1 MVPDRRAR
9 RAALNVSASVLLLAI
24 AKGVIGFAT
33 GSVAVLAS
41 ALDSAGDVL
50 ASFANYVFLTI
61 AEKPPDDGHHF
72 GHGKAEHLATM
83 LQGFI
88 LLAGGVMLGLHA
100 VERIITPR
108 PVVASAV
115 AIGTMI
121 VSIAATLVI
130 TRYLKRNAA
139 QTESTALAAD
149 SMHYTSDIVANGATI
164 IALVFVR
171 LTGSPRIDSILGI
184 SVACWVAW
192 NSLMLIWNAVGDL
205 MDRALPS
212 NEIEAIIEPIERAD
226 PAVVGYREL
235 RTRRAAG
242 IRFIDVEL
250 CIDREVSFEHAHEI
264 TERVK
269 ELIRERFPR
278 AIINAHAE
286 PVEGQKTERS
296 VGHPE
301 RSEGSQNTRSLF

>member
-1 MVPDRRAR
+1 MAPDRRAR
-9 RAALNVSASVLLLAI
+9 RAALNVSASVLLLAV
-24 AKGVIGFAT
+24 AKAVIGFAT

-50 ASFANYVFLTI
+50 SSFANYVFLTI

-83 LQGFI
+83 LQGLI
-88 LLAGGVMLGLHA
+88 LLGGGVTLGLHA
-100 VERIITPR
+100 VERIITPQ
-108 PVVASAV
+108 PVVASV
-115 AIGTMI
+115 AAIATML
-121 VSIAATLVI
+121 VSIGATLVI

-139 QTESTALAAD
+139 RTESTALAAD
-149 SMHYTSDIVANGATI
+149 SMHYTSDIVANAATI
-164 IALVFVR
+164 TALVFVR
-171 LTGSPRIDSILGI
+171 LTGSSQIDSILGI
-184 SVACWVAW
+184 SVACWIAW
-192 NSLMLIWNAVGDL
+192 NSLMLIWNAGGDL

-242 IRFIDVEL
+242 IRFIDIEL
-250 CIDREVSFEHAHEI
+250 CIDRDVSFEHAHEI

-269 ELIRERFPR
+269 ESIRDKFPR

-286 PVEGQKTERS
+286 PVQKRE
-296 VGHPE
+296 
-301 RSEGSQNTRSLF
+301 